1 MQVGHW
7 PSSGVCVAKY
17 AATGDFCCMSNRA
30 LARRPPWLSSSGNT
44 ELRGGAKLYH
54 HRWLVRIAQWRAIC
68 DMIKYMLGYFSL
80 GAELDIDERL
90 VKLEDELSLSGR
102 K

>member
-1 MQVGHW
+1 
-7 PSSGVCVAKY
+7 
-17 AATGDFCCMSNRA
+17 
-30 LARRPPWLSSSGNT
+30 
-44 ELRGGAKLYH
+44 
-54 HRWLVRIAQWRAIC
+54 
-68 DMIKYMLGYFSL
+68 MIKYMLGYFSL